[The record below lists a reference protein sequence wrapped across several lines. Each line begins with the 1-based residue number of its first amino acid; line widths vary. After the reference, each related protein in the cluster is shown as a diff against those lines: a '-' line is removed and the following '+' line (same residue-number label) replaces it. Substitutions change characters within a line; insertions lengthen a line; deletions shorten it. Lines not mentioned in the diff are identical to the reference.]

1 MLGFGRGCLGQLFQT
16 IFHALFLVSPC
27 PQDLCE
33 IARSIFAWCSDYGTE
48 HGLAN
53 VEPVRFVDV
62 SPYLRTCEMKHPVCI
77 GHDGDDD
84 FAEPG
89 LLDEPEPEFAPGL
102 ALEPQNDLDELKIDV
117 SASIE
122 VPGVTHVLHNIGRG
136 MESHLLKYKDGVF
149 RLGKVANVLRKK
161 ENKSRLKATCFS
173 DDVAKE
179 ELHRKYLARFKSQC
193 HLERWGTVVDTV
205 MAMTRDV
212 EASLRLGWCLHKFMN
227 GSDEHPQLE
236 EEAEDNEHANRIDLV
251 DSTIRSEFWWAYFR
265 MLQHICKV
273 MRKAIRW
280 SEACSCHEGLLYGE
294 DYGSDDSDDDD
305 ERVPQRIRA
314 AAKTCPFRGR
324 RAPELATGDLV
335 EFVGKIH
342 TQVAADVLL
351 DIPSSLDDE
360 DRKAIMQDYDRAR
373 IFFVSV
379 LTLKMAHWGE
389 LPFSCFGIGHHDK
402 SKTFASYQ
410 RAMGSDSCHPLVTTL
425 KSNRFEEDR
434 AIYEEHKGHLELV
447 PYEEPAMYRKTQAP
461 HMRACIAKLK
471 VTPTAER
478 PVEATH
484 AVIHKEVR
492 RAPNH

>member
-1 MLGFGRGCLGQLFQT
+1 
-16 IFHALFLVSPC
+16 
-27 PQDLCE
+27 
-33 IARSIFAWCSDYGTE
+33 
-48 HGLAN
+48 
-53 VEPVRFVDV
+53 
-62 SPYLRTCEMKHPVCI
+62 
-77 GHDGDDD
+77 
-84 FAEPG
+84 
-89 LLDEPEPEFAPGL
+89 
-102 ALEPQNDLDELKIDV
+102 
-117 SASIE
+117 
-122 VPGVTHVLHNIGRG
+122 
-136 MESHLLKYKDGVF
+136 
-149 RLGKVANVLRKK
+149 
-161 ENKSRLKATCFS
+161 
-173 DDVAKE
+173 
-179 ELHRKYLARFKSQC
+179 
-193 HLERWGTVVDTV
+193 
-205 MAMTRDV
+205 
-212 EASLRLGWCLHKFMN
+212 
-227 GSDEHPQLE
+227 
-236 EEAEDNEHANRIDLV
+236 
-251 DSTIRSEFWWAYFR
+251 

-280 SEACSCHEGLLYGE
+280 AEACPCHEGLLYGE
-294 DYGSDDSDDDD
+294 DYDVDDSDDDD

-314 AAKTCPFRGR
+314 AANTCPFRGR

-402 SKTFASYQ
+402 SKAFASYQ

-461 HMRACIAKLK
+461 HMRAYIAKLK

-492 RAPNH
+492 RAPNHSFALASLANRFPLLLQELLSEADSFVEFATTFAAIRNARKAVELLGLGSHPSSLRVPDKRSKYHWAVIYRGDDWSKYTMQTPVITTTFTSTVAEALPRAG